1 MLAKT
6 LTLITAILMINTQAV
21 SITKVESEKLSNKDI
36 DQQISE
42 SIAHIQLTED
52 LSGVDIEKNAE
63 FH

>member
-6 LTLITAILMINTQAV
+6 LTLMTAILMVNIQAV
-21 SITKVESEKLSNKDI
+21 SITEAKSEKLTNKDL
-36 DQQISE
+36 DRQISE